1 MDRELHAGT
10 KGLLVFV
17 ANELGNFR
25 HHREHL
31 ARAAMAN
38 GLTPVLVAAP
48 TGSAEDMDYEYRP
61 IAIDRF
67 RFNWWLDLKLFFFL
81 LSILMVEKP
90 QGLHLINIKPYLFG
104 GLLARFSRLFGWRGT
119 VVITVPGLGRLY
131 DKQDPSR
138 SARIRRHFV
147 EALLRIAAKDARV
160 TFETQHDRDFWLN
173 RGLVRAEQTF
183 VTQGTGIDFSQFSDI
198 RNSTSFPPMKVLFA
212 GRLLRS
218 KGLDAFLQAAQLM
231 HPSSIAFLVAGA
243 IENDPDAISEQEL
256 HTHHGIEFLGP
267 VADMPALLAATDL
280 VVLPSRYN
288 EGVPR
293 ILIEAAACGCVPI
306 ATRFAGSEALIEH
319 GKTGYFLFERIP
331 QRQAEELAALVTSLA
346 EDHPSRQ
353 RIGANAAR
361 AVRENG
367 FSNEDVADV
376 FVRLYET
383 GTNPARLNHE
393 RVKN

>member
-1 MDRELHAGT
+1 MGRELHAGT

-48 TGSAEDMDYEYRP
+48 TGSTEGMDYEYRP

-67 RFNWWLDLKLFFFL
+67 RINWWLDLKLFFFL

-104 GLLARFSRLFGWRGT
+104 GLLARLSRLFGWRGT
-119 VVITVPGLGRLY
+119 VVMTVPGLGRLY
-131 DKQDPSR
+131 DKQDQSR
-138 SARIRRHFV
+138 SARIRRHCV

-160 TFETQHDRDFWLN
+160 TFETQHDRDFWLK
-173 RGLVRAEQTF
+173 RRLVRDEQTF
-183 VTQGTGIDFSQFSDI
+183 VTQGAGIDLSRFAPVRTVSPGARI
-198 RNSTSFPPMKVLFA
+198 RVLFA

-218 KGLDAFLQAAQLM
+218 KGLDAFLKAASLTA
-231 HPSSIAFLVAGA
+231 HPSIDFWVAGFR
-243 IENDPDAISEQEL
+243 ESDPDAVTEAEL
-256 HTHHGIEFLGP
+256 QNHRSIRFLGA
-267 VADMPALLAATDL
+267 VADMPQLLAETDF

-306 ATRFAGSEALIEH
+306 ATRFAGSEAIIDH
-319 GKTGYFLFERIP
+319 GRTGLFLESQTP
-331 QRQAEELAALVTSLA
+331 DEQAVELAALVTALA
-346 EDHPSRQ
+346 ENNPLRQ
-353 RIGANAAR
+353 EIGASASTLIR
-361 AVRENG
+361 SKG
-367 FSNEDVADV
+367 FSSEAVAAS
-376 FVRLYET
+376 FLRLYQ
-383 GTNPARLNHE
+383 PVLS
-393 RVKN
+393 